1 MRFETQEDLKRERL
15 IMDKIDINAIKLGD
29 NELDFQIP
37 GKAYI
42 EIKTSNCPHDKVP
55 FYLVSLIKLVKMQ
68 EYNKKLPTFLFI
80 QWSDKLTFINFKDM
94 RGEVKPNGRT
104 PRNGSS
110 NDIELM
116 LHVDPKLFKTYN
128 K

>member
-1 MRFETQEDLKRERL
+1 MRFETNADLKRERF
-15 IMDKIDINAIKLGD
+15 IMDKIDVNAVKLGD
-29 NELDFQIP
+29 NELDYLIP

-42 EIKTSNCPHDKVP
+42 EIKSANCPHDKVP

-68 EYNKKLPTFLFI
+68 EYSKKLPTFLFI
-80 QWSDKLTFINFKDM
+80 QWSDVLTFINFKDM
-94 RGEVKPNGRT
+94 RGEILPNGRA
-104 PRNGSS
+104 PRNGAA

-116 LHVDPKLFKTYN
+116 LHVNPNLFKKYN